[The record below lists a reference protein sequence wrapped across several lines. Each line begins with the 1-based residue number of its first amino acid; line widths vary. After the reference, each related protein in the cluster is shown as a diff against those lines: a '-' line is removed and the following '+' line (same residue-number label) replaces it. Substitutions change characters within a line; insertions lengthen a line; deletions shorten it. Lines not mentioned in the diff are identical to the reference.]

1 EARETSFNRVR
12 ALASTKGSFY
22 SPNLNKIPFYTF
34 KKLLKAF
41 RPPSSPYLAMLSD
54 FKKLQ
59 MPDIKLQMP
68 DKTDL

>member
-1 EARETSFNRVR
+1 MPHEASATSFNRVR

-22 SPNLNKIPFYTF
+22 SPFPFLSF

-41 RPPSSPYLAMLSD
+41 SPLSSPRIARLSD

-59 MPDIKLQMP
+59 MA
-68 DKTDL
+68 